1 MPAALLTTRRVVLTG
16 AALVGVSTAATSA
29 VSLFE
34 LAVLCGIPSPLA
46 AALPIALDAGAGV
59 AALVWIT
66 ERGELRAWGRGV
78 AIVAL
83 AATVAGNGLAHAI
96 TAGLVAVTLPLVLTV
111 GACIPA
117 MLFACVHLVALMT
130 RPAPTVKA
138 TARPRPEKRF
148 APTVADVVEA
158 APEPETAPTELASKQ
173 AASGAA
179 IDWARQ
185 AWPCTAREI
194 AEATGVT
201 KASSH
206 RIVARVK
213 AEREAVA

>member
-1 MPAALLTTRRVVLTG
+1 MPLAPLTTRRVVLTG

-96 TAGLVAVTLPLVLTV
+96 TAGVLPVTLPLILTV

-130 RPAPTVKA
+130 RHAPTVKA
-138 TARPRPEKRF
+138 TPRPRPERRP
-148 APTVADVVEA
+148 APTVADAVEA
-158 APEPETAPTELASKQ
+158 AEEPTELASKQ

-179 IDWARQ
+179 IDWARA
-185 AWPCTAREI
+185 AWPCTARQI
-194 AEATGVT
+194 QDATGVT

-206 RIVARVK
+206 RIRNKVAV
-213 AEREAVA
+213 EMEAVS